1 MTPTSA
7 LGGIL
12 TGLLDGGV
20 IALVILLGVY
30 LSGKWRRSEPA
41 VQPVAE
47 DLPRRRARAV
57 AEGELPPHCR

>member
-20 IALVILLGVY
+20 IALAILLGVY
-30 LSGKWRRSEPA
+30 LSGKWQRSETA

-47 DLPRRRARAV
+47 DLPRRRVRQV
-57 AEGELPPHCR
+57 GEGELPPH